1 MLYDNDTPRYLPHL
15 QQLHVLHMGLTP
27 LGRGQ
32 WIETDNHLGDYHRH
46 KLQQKA
52 LLTDQ
57 VSRATPGS
65 LPAREELA
73 ATLLQHLLSEQ
84 PAAYERDG
92 ANLYCRAGD
101 YATPIEGDEPLWNC
115 SLWVADDLV
124 IMEKLHGEYC
134 LTAASLCSPSHWR
147 LADKFECPMREIHDP
162 IPGFHQVLTPR
173 IDRFFEHLKP
183 QHPVTRSN
191 WALQDNALLNPP
203 VDSHEAVDATTA
215 LYYRSER
222 QSLVRLPRSG
232 AIAFTIR
239 VYLHPLASL
248 QAIPGALPALFAAI
262 DLMPP
267 ALARYKGVDRLAPA
281 LAVWRERQDDPAPVR
296 QEVAR

>member
-1 MLYDNDTPRYLPHL
+1 
-15 QQLHVLHMGLTP
+15 
-27 LGRGQ
+27 
-32 WIETDNHLGDYHRH
+32 
-46 KLQQKA
+46 
-52 LLTDQ
+52 
-57 VSRATPGS
+57 
-65 LPAREELA
+65 
-73 ATLLQHLLSEQ
+73 
-84 PAAYERDG
+84 
-92 ANLYCRAGD
+92 
-101 YATPIEGDEPLWNC
+101 LWNC

-281 LAVWRERQDDPAPVR
+281 LAVWRERLGDPAPVR